1 MLMDEPPPA
10 APSQESGPLHLM
22 VEGIRLP
29 CGAGDASIQTAS
41 SVAYGPVHR
50 TFALDRNARDHPR
63 FGPYDV
69 EYYCPESNS
78 HQSHGK
84 FLT

>member
-1 MLMDEPPPA
+1 
-10 APSQESGPLHLM
+10 M
-22 VEGIRLP
+22 VEGTRLP

-50 TFALDRNARDHPR
+50 TFAPDRNARDHPR